1 MNDKWDGITHPTN
14 FNMGIKYLNRF
25 LREKTPNSLT
35 KTHLSHLS
43 GKKIVVDVSIYM
55 YRYASTEHLFENM
68 ATMMTIFRTYNI
80 HPLFI
85 FDGTPPAEKKNALMQ
100 RKKEKQDAKE
110 KYEVMKQQME
120 TDMDFQAKK
129 QYKKQLQQLK
139 NTFVNITSQ
148 NIEAVKKQIVEHGA
162 TYMVAKGEAD
172 ELCAWFVLEGKA
184 WACLS
189 EDMDMFVYGCP
200 RVLRY
205 LSLLNH
211 TCIVYETNS
220 ILANL
225 EVTQKEFREMC
236 ILSGT
241 DYNGGEKNDT
251 SNEKYDNTDKEGG
264 IHKYYNYLKTYQWL
278 KNNVVNEME
287 GGFYQWLIQTNQ
299 IQVDMVAIQKIN
311 NMFELNRETCMMD
324 I

>member
-1 MNDKWDGITHPTN
+1 
-14 FNMGIKYLNRF
+14 MGIKYLNRF

-35 KTHLSHLS
+35 KMHLSNMS
-43 GKKIVVDVSIYM
+43 GKKIVIDVSIYM

-68 ATMMTIFRTYNI
+68 ATMLSMFRTYNI
-80 HPLFI
+80 QPLFI
-85 FDGTPPAEKKNALMQ
+85 FDGTPPAEKKNALQQ

-110 KYEVMKQQME
+110 KYDVMKQQFAD
-120 TDMDFQAKK
+120 TLTMDNQTKK

-139 NTFVNITSQ
+139 NTFVNITNQ
-148 NIEAVKKQIVEHGA
+148 NVEAVKKQIVEHGA

-205 LSLLNH
+205 LSLLHH
-211 TCIVYETNS
+211 TCILYETHS

-241 DYNGGEKNDT
+241 DYNNTRHEQGGGGE
-251 SNEKYDNTDKEGG
+251 NEG
-264 IHKYYNYLKTYQWL
+264 IHKYYNCLKTYQWL
-278 KNNVVNEME
+278 KNNVDNEMV
-287 GGFYQWLIQTNQ
+287 GDFYQWLIHTNQ
-299 IQVDMVAIQKIN
+299 IQVDIDSIQKIN
-311 NMFELNRETCMMD
+311 NMFNIGEPRVPSASLDPMTPSFQK
-324 I
+324 